1 MEGTQE
7 LAHVQFAGAPS
18 FLSPS
23 SLGGIPAEIVQQYED
38 NLRWLDGAG
47 RNKLVVGS
55 QARILYSDQEGRA
68 AITKAF
74 NEAVASGE
82 VSAPIVI
89 SRDHHD
95 VSGTDSPFRETSN
108 IKDGSAFTVRK
119 GLRLADKFHYLCLH
133 CHH

>member
-1 MEGTQE
+1 MFTR
-7 LAHVQFAGAPS
+7 
-18 FLSPS
+18 S
-23 SLGGIPAEIVQQYED
+23 SLPSTGGIPAEIVQQYED

-68 AITKAF
+68 AIAKAF

-108 IKDGSAFTVRK
+108 IKDGSAFTAGK
-119 GLRLADKFHYLCLH
+119 NLQLG
-133 CHH
+133 